1 MAKDWIKRD
10 EKDFVFRSEERS
22 GWEKGRTS
30 LTDYLLDKDDIP
42 RGKEF
47 ELKKAYQLCQD
58 RAAVLSE
65 KPARIIFSEKEET
78 GKTDGK
84 RVFVSTKVMDDRK
97 DFVEKSDILL
107 GITTHEM
114 AHVMH
119 SEFKGLKK
127 LDRFTHSIWN
137 IIEDERIEHLIGE
150 EFPGY
155 SGNLASVKKYF
166 FEEKYLLDAERREEL
181 EKKYKEELSPEDIE
195 KLELYDLFFKFV
207 RYPKMVDKEMVAKH
221 ETMIEELK
229 ETLTPYP
236 MTSTAVT
243 KAAKEVAK
251 VLRKAMDDETPMEE
265 EEGGEEEKSA
275 GGGAGSS
282 RERVEGLIS
291 EAMTFAESE
300 NDETSEKEKETAKGL
315 DDYDYEE
322 AIIDDKLNQCIFR
335 NAIPNE
341 RRYREFAA
349 SVRGDAQLL
358 ARTLHLRTFNES
370 KDIKGMRSGKLD
382 DNRIV
387 EAVHG
392 VKTVYSRRIEKIDKK
407 MNMVLLIDES
417 GSMGDGVKDVNAA
430 KSAILLE
437 QCYKMFPLGQLF
449 IYGFTSDLSEDEPY
463 FNRVIRY
470 KEPGFE
476 LKYGLG
482 DVQGR
487 CNNRDG
493 MCIRAV
499 AQRVRTFTQE
509 PMLYFI
515 ISDGQPAASGSY
527 GGMAGIQDTAKAVKE
542 VSGKKFFPIQ
552 IGIGVHESVQKMMF
566 TDYVNYRDS
575 RQMVEDLRRL
585 LVKKAH
591 KFIGI

>member
-10 EKDFVFRSEERS
+10 EKDFVHRSEERS

-30 LTDYLLDKDDIP
+30 LTDYLIDKDDIP
-42 RGKEF
+42 RGREF
-47 ELKKAYQLCQD
+47 EIKKAYQLCQD

-65 KPARIIFSEKEET
+65 KPARIIFSDKEET
-78 GKTDGK
+78 GRTDGK

-119 SEFKGLKK
+119 SEFEGLKK

-166 FEEKYLLDAERREEL
+166 FEEKYLLDAEKREEL
-181 EKKYKEELSPEDIE
+181 EKKYKAELSPEDIE

-207 RYPKMVDKEMVAKH
+207 RYPKMVDKEMVGKH
-221 ETMIEELK
+221 EVMIEELK
-229 ETLTPYP
+229 GALTPYP
-236 MTSTAVT
+236 MKPAEVM
-243 KAAKEVAK
+243 KASKTVAK

-265 EEGGEEEKSA
+265 EGPVEEGSSGA
-275 GGGAGSS
+275 TGGGMGRSAI
-282 RERVEGLIS
+282 ETIIS

-300 NDETSEKEKETAKGL
+300 NEEGSKKEKETAKGL
-315 DDYDYEE
+315 DDFDYAE

-335 NAIPNE
+335 NAVPNE
-341 RRYREFAA
+341 RRYKELLTA
-349 SVRGDAQLL
+349 VKGDAQLL

-370 KDIKGMRSGKLD
+370 KDIKGMRSGRLD

-437 QCYKMFPLGQLF
+437 QCYRMFPLGQLF

-470 KEPGFE
+470 KEPGFD
-476 LKYGLG
+476 LKFGLG
-482 DVQGR
+482 DVRGR

-509 PMLYFI
+509 PMLFFI
-515 ISDGQPAASGSY
+515 ISDGQPAASGAY

-542 VSGKKFFPIQ
+542 VSTKKFFPIQ